1 MVHIKF
7 HKCSSKITSN
17 NISNSNVVRLIWHRH
32 DLRLHDNTLY
42 ANLYD
47 PNVTKRSDDENNN
60 DNNNTTTTIS
70 LFIFDVIND
79 HTPKPSIC
87 NPNNWD
93 TINIGP
99 FASSSLIEAVS
110 DLRRSLR
117 SIGGELLVRTC
128 DGDGVTNVHTTTTT
142 TPPPT
147 TTKETIPSMIVKIL
161 NQINATAL
169 YFNEYPG
176 VYEQQL
182 SKEVITVVNQY
193 LPKVNIV
200 TDMQYT
206 LYHPNDMPNSKTEWD
221 ALSGVTA
228 RKVKGTNSGRK
239 KKINIKKQEKC
250 RKKEKK
256 WDIERYGTRQVDEGI
271 LSSTIPIPTS
281 NIIKKLPSSSLFPTS
296 LEEEQQQ
303 EQQQEQQEDKPKNS
317 TNPDNNNNNN
327 PHSSDKDRINIGS
340 KR

>member
-7 HKCSSKITSN
+7 HKCSSKISSN

-42 ANLYD
+42 ANLND
-47 PNVTKRSDDENNN
+47 PNVTKRSDEENNN
-60 DNNNTTTTIS
+60 DNNNNNNNHNNNNAVSNNHTITTTTIS

-87 NPNNWD
+87 HPNNWD

-142 TPPPT
+142 TTPPTT

-161 NQINATAL
+161 NQINATEL

-176 VYEQQL
+176 VYEQKL
-182 SKEVITVVNQY
+182 SKEVINVVNQY

-239 KKINIKKQEKC
+239 KKINIKKQEKW
-250 RKKEKK
+250 RKKENK
-256 WDIERYGTRQVDEGI
+256 WDMERYGTR
-271 LSSTIPIPTS
+271 
-281 NIIKKLPSSSLFPTS
+281 
-296 LEEEQQQ
+296 
-303 EQQQEQQEDKPKNS
+303 
-317 TNPDNNNNNN
+317 
-327 PHSSDKDRINIGS
+327 
-340 KR
+340 